1 MVLHDTLVGPAGEH
15 LVQNGLEPRAVNSR
29 GGIDELL
36 DSGSSFS
43 SAVGSV
49 WMPAGGCVPAMIAAA
64 AALGDQPSSTN
75 RRIDRNRRSAA
86 SS

>member
-1 MVLHDTLVGPAGEH
+1 
-15 LVQNGLEPRAVNSR
+15 
-29 GGIDELL
+29 
-36 DSGSSFS
+36 
-43 SAVGSV
+43 
-49 WMPAGGCVPAMIAAA
+49 MPAGGFVPAMIAAA